1 MSPMDRMEHTKP
13 ENSPLAVS
21 WSVKCGGAGVAQRCQ
36 KPAPPA
42 ASTTSRPD
50 AAQSAYA
57 SALEHNPLHPSSSSS
72 HTQASVYLRALYPA
86 ALLLMRTAATSEPPG
101 SWTSTAA
108 ERKMVTRKP
117 VDMLPPPLEQ
127 AANNPP
133 YPSSPTIYSSAVA
146 YPPTL
151 QGPSVFQAPS
161 HIEET
166 QRPRSDSVSTSG
178 TWDTNGDEDQQQ
190 VNLPAPL
197 RVGHPGLSAETNGGG
212 LPTSLRAGPPEG
224 SRRTSQE
231 SNRVDGAAESLVWG
245 QSVGKQGTG
254 GSLNGP
260 LQSHNPYRRT
270 SNAGQNGFGG
280 ESSAAVWD
288 ERVSSSSQNA
298 PPPPSVELP
307 SEYTPIEQTSGL
319 SLDGGAVPLLDQ
331 RAETSFEGRSPGLEQ
346 PPLIPALSGSFGG
359 HIDDNSTNPWET
371 TITSEDKWGSNPPIV
386 PAVSK
391 PLLVGKAEEGYA
403 PALPPR
409 GSFEDIEHPPPKP
422 PRPTSID
429 VSHVGRRASQPE
441 VETPQTKARRQRSEH
456 YPIKHINWYDEPSRH
471 HPRRSPIL
479 IQNANG
485 PCPLLALVN
494 ALVLSTPA
502 GVETALI
509 ETLRTREQVSLG
521 LLLDAVFDELMSGR
535 RGDAAHELPDVGDLA
550 ARTFEDAQNIQ
561 FLEEELE
568 QKLRN
573 HGLSSGE
580 QQLFEDVT
588 SIKQFLASWPTQLTD
603 YGLSVLSKFLKPGHI
618 AILFRNDHF
627 STLYKD
633 PRTDALMTLVTD
645 AGYASHDEIVW
656 ESLVDVNG
664 TGSELFSGDFRPV
677 GNSTNESAAGSRG
690 GSHPHGQQSHS
701 AFEEDV
707 GWQTVRA
714 RNTRSRQ
721 DAAANVDVTDAGV
734 TQAQETGVIAENAI
748 VPPASATTDVA
759 PSAVTRTTTEQEDH
773 DLALAMQLQE
783 EEEDRHRL
791 EQRDRRRNEELS
803 RQFLE
808 RETRNQGPAVGQTQA
823 IRCTPVPGQQEVR
836 PLIPPRRN
844 NMDSRRSGPNNASQ
858 VSNAPPPTYEQAASD
873 QIYHPPIGPPT
884 ASPAALNRQQS
895 AYAQQARGQA
905 PLDGVARPGFP
916 IHGRRGS
923 SRRQPSLVDMALSG
937 HGAGPARRRQSSGQM
952 PGGYGDRI
960 GGTYAGPNMA
970 QDRRDDEKCVVM

>member
-1 MSPMDRMEHTKP
+1 M
-13 ENSPLAVS
+13 
-21 WSVKCGGAGVAQRCQ
+21 
-36 KPAPPA
+36 
-42 ASTTSRPD
+42 
-50 AAQSAYA
+50 
-57 SALEHNPLHPSSSSS
+57 
-72 HTQASVYLRALYPA
+72 
-86 ALLLMRTAATSEPPG
+86 
-101 SWTSTAA
+101 
-108 ERKMVTRKP
+108 
-117 VDMLPPPLEQ
+117 
-127 AANNPP
+127 
-133 YPSSPTIYSSAVA
+133 YSSTEPVSAAA
-146 YPPTL
+146 YTPTL
-151 QGPSVFQAPS
+151 QGPSAFQAPS
-161 HIEET
+161 HVEET

-178 TWDTNGDEDQQQ
+178 TWDTNGNEDEPQ

-197 RVGHPGLSAETNGGG
+197 RVGHPDLSVETNGGG
-212 LPTSLRAGPPEG
+212 LPTSLRVGPPDG

-231 SNRVDGAAESLVWG
+231 SNRVDGAAESHAWG
-245 QSVGKQGTG
+245 QPVSKQSTG

-288 ERVSSSSQNA
+288 ERVSSSLQSA
-298 PPPPSVELP
+298 PPQLPVELP

-319 SLDGGAVPLLDQ
+319 SLNGGAAPSLVQ
-331 RAETSFEGRSPGLEQ
+331 RAETSFESRSPRLEQ
-346 PPLIPALSGSFGG
+346 SPLIPALSGSFGD

-371 TITSEDKWGSNPPIV
+371 TITSEDKWGSNPPTT
-386 PAVSK
+386 PAVSE
-391 PLLVGKAEEGYA
+391 PLLIDKAEEEYA

-409 GSFEDIEHPPPKP
+409 RSFEDVEHPPPKP
-422 PRPTSID
+422 PRPATID
-429 VSHVGRRASQPE
+429 VSHVGRRASRPE
-441 VETPQTKARRQRSEH
+441 VEIPQTRQRSEH
-456 YPIKHINWYDEPSRH
+456 YPIKHINWYDESSRRN
-471 HPRRSPIL
+471 PRRSPIL

-502 GVETALI
+502 DVETALI

-535 RGDAAHELPDVGDLA
+535 RGDAAHELPDVGDLYAFLVTLHTGMNVNPRFVASDSPSPNSVDANETLIPTTRPASIAHAQPGKFEETREMRLYGTFNIPLIHGWLPPPDTPAYSACDRA
-550 ARTFEDAQNIQ
+550 AKTFEDAQNIQ

-573 HGLSSGE
+573 RGLSSGE

-603 YGLSVLSKFLKPGHI
+603 YGLNVVSKFLKPGRI

-633 PRTDALMTLVTD
+633 PRTEALMTLVTD

-656 ESLVDVNG
+656 ESLIDVNG

-677 GNSTNESAAGSRG
+677 GNSTNEGATGLQA
-690 GSHPHGQQSHS
+690 GSHPHGQQSHG
-701 AFEEDV
+701 AIEEDA

-721 DAAANVDVTDAGV
+721 DAAANVNITDAGV
-734 TQAQETGVIAENAI
+734 LQAQETGVIAENAA

-759 PSAVTRTTTEQEDH
+759 PGAVTRSTTEQEDH

-791 EQRDRRRNEELS
+791 EQQDRRRNEELS

-823 IRCTPVPGQQEVR
+823 IRRTPVSGQQEVR
-836 PLIPPRRN
+836 PLIPLRRN
-844 NMDSRRSGPNNASQ
+844 NMDGRRGGPTNASHE
-858 VSNAPPPTYEQAASD
+858 SNAPPPTYEQAASD

-884 ASPAALNRQQS
+884 ASPAALSRQQS
-895 AYAQQARGQA
+895 AYAQQAQSQA
-905 PLDGVARPGFP
+905 PLDGVASPGFP
-916 IHGRRGS
+916 VHGRRGS
-923 SRRQPSLVDMALSG
+923 SRRQPSLADMAFPG

>member
-1 MSPMDRMEHTKP
+1 
-13 ENSPLAVS
+13 
-21 WSVKCGGAGVAQRCQ
+21 
-36 KPAPPA
+36 
-42 ASTTSRPD
+42 
-50 AAQSAYA
+50 
-57 SALEHNPLHPSSSSS
+57 
-72 HTQASVYLRALYPA
+72 
-86 ALLLMRTAATSEPPG
+86 
-101 SWTSTAA
+101 
-108 ERKMVTRKP
+108 MVTRKP
-117 VDMLPPPLEQ
+117 VDILPPPLEQ

-133 YPSSPTIYSSAVA
+133 YPSSPTIYSSTEPVSAAA
-146 YPPTL
+146 YPPTP

-161 HIEET
+161 HVEET

-178 TWDTNGDEDQQQ
+178 TWDTNGDEDERQ

-197 RVGHPGLSAETNGGG
+197 RVGHPDLSAETNGGG

-224 SRRTSQE
+224 SRRTSEE
-231 SNRVDGAAESLVWG
+231 SNRVDGAAQSFVWG

-288 ERVSSSSQNA
+288 ERVPSSPRNA
-298 PPPPSVELP
+298 PPPPPVELP
-307 SEYTPIEQTSGL
+307 SEYTPIQQTSGL
-319 SLDGGAVPLLDQ
+319 SLNDGAAPLLEQ
-331 RAETSFEGRSPGLEQ
+331 RAETSFESRSPGLEQ

-386 PAVSK
+386 PAVSE
-391 PLLVGKAEEGYA
+391 PLLIGKAEEGYA

-422 PRPTSID
+422 PRPASID
-429 VSHVGRRASQPE
+429 VSRVGRRASRPE

-535 RGDAAHELPDVGDLA
+535 RGDAAHELPDVGDLYAFLVTLHTGMNVNPRFVASDSPPPNLVDANETLIPITHPASMAHAQPGKFEETREMRLYGTFNIPLIHGWLPPPGSPAYSSCDRA
-550 ARTFEDAQNIQ
+550 AKTFEDAQNIQ

-588 SIKQFLASWPTQLTD
+588 SIKQFLASWPTQLTG
-603 YGLSVLSKFLKPGHI
+603 YGLNVLSKFLRPGRI

-633 PRTDALMTLVTD
+633 PRTEALMTLVTD

-656 ESLVDVNG
+656 ESLIDVNG

-677 GNSTNESAAGSRG
+677 GNSTNESAAGSQG

-721 DAAANVDVTDAGV
+721 DAAANVDITDAGV
-734 TQAQETGVIAENAI
+734 TQAQETGVIAENAA

-823 IRCTPVPGQQEVR
+823 IRRTPVPGQQEVR

-858 VSNAPPPTYEQAASD
+858 DSNAPPPTYEQAASD

-895 AYAQQARGQA
+895 AYAQQARSQA

-923 SRRQPSLVDMALSG
+923 SRRQPSLVDMALLG